1 MRIILDAEFYTQEAL
16 SNMAQQFSGFMSTE
30 YTIGEEISLTMTV
43 KEECQAENAL
53 IINTFLNN
61 ILELSIQ
68 GIMNNEC

>member
-16 SNMAQQFSGFMSTE
+16 SNMAQQFSEFMSAE
-30 YTIGEEISLTMTV
+30 YTVGEEIALMMTV
-43 KEECQAENAL
+43 KEECQAENTL